1 MADFPASIFTP
12 RTTANQPGITYD
24 PTKTKIQFAEDY
36 SLPAAEIAAI
46 EAVLGTNPNGAYATV
61 KAWLEALAAGGA
73 VGVGNLYHLTADLTI
88 PTNALYL
95 LYDILIIDAG
105 VVLTLDTDAI
115 VQLLA

>member
-1 MADFPASIFTP
+1 MADFPSSVFTP

-36 SLPAAEIAAI
+36 SLPAAEIEAI
-46 EAVLGTNPNGAYATV
+46 ESTLGINPQGAYATV
-61 KAWLEALAAGGA
+61 RAWLDALSAGGS

-95 LYDILIIDAG
+95 LYDILIVDSG
-105 VVLTLDTDAI
+105 VALTLDTDAI